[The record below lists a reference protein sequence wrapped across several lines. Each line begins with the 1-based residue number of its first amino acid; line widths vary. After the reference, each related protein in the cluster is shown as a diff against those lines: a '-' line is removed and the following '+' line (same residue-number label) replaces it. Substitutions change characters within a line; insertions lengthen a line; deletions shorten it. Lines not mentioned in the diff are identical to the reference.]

1 MRFLKTRKSAARFV
15 FIIGFLSM
23 LLGAAF
29 LIGSL
34 MEISRTMVLVSFLL
48 VLLGICCAVFS
59 LSFNRRSSYMFYAAL
74 FFQAG
79 LFLFLDAV
87 HIIPINL
94 FRTWPLL
101 SIFAGIAF
109 LPAGWRRY
117 GALKAN
123 YIVISAAFIALGS
136 VLLVF
141 SLELV
146 DFSLAQF
153 IRNWW
158 PLLLLL
164 AGLPL
169 VLIALGTR
177 LPLDNR
183 KHGGL

>member
-1 MRFLKTRKSAARFV
+1 MRFLKTRKSAVRLV

-34 MEISRTMVLVSFLL
+34 MEISQAMVLVSFLL
-48 VLLGICCAVFS
+48 VLLGICCAVFT
-59 LSFNRRSSYMFYAAL
+59 LSFNRRSSYLFYAAL

-79 LFLFLDAV
+79 LFLFLDAL
-87 HIIPINL
+87 HIIPID
-94 FRTWPLL
+94 FYRTWPLL
-101 SIFAGIAF
+101 SVFVGIAF
-109 LPAGWRRY
+109 LPAGWHRY
-117 GALKAN
+117 GKFKAN

-141 SLELV
+141 SLNLV

-164 AGLPL
+164 AGLTL
-169 VLIALGTR
+169 VLISLGTR

-183 KHGGL
+183 KQGE

>member
-1 MRFLKTRKSAARFV
+1 MQFLKTRKSAARLVFV
-15 FIIGFLSM
+15 IGFLSM

-34 MEISRTMVLVSFLL
+34 MEISQTLVLVSFLL
-48 VLLGICCAVFS
+48 VLLGICCAVFT
-59 LSFNRRSSYMFYAAL
+59 LRFNRRSSYLFYAGL
-74 FFQAG
+74 FFQGG
-79 LFLFLDAV
+79 LFLFLDAM
-87 HIIPINL
+87 HIIPIEYY
-94 FRTWPLL
+94 RAWPLL

-117 GALKAN
+117 GKLKAN

-141 SLELV
+141 SLNLV
-146 DFSLAQF
+146 GFSLAHF
-153 IRNWW
+153 VRNWW

-164 AGLPL
+164 AGLMLTL
-169 VLIALGTR
+169 VALGTR

-183 KHGGL
+183 K

>member
-1 MRFLKTRKSAARFV
+1 MRLLKTRKSAVRFV
-15 FIIGFLSM
+15 FIIGLLSIFI
-23 LLGAAF
+23 GVAF
-29 LIGSL
+29 LVGSL
-34 MEISRTMVLVSFLL
+34 MEISQTMVLVSFLL
-48 VLLGICCAVFS
+48 VLLGICCAVFT

-79 LFLFLDAV
+79 LFLFLETI
-87 HIIPINL
+87 HIIPIQ
-94 FRTWPLL
+94 FYKAWPLF
-101 SIFAGIAF
+101 SVFAGIAF

-123 YIVISAAFIALGS
+123 YIVLSIAFIALGS
-136 VLLVF
+136 ILLVF
-141 SLELV
+141 SLHLV

-183 KHGGL
+183 KGG